1 MNLSDNDLLT
11 LSLIRERALTGKLH
25 LMTVHVKDLL
35 QQIDHLGSIRFSRD
49 IEPYKAEMVWDTT
62 VWKLRDMVK
71 KYEQEAGGEAKVI

>member
-11 LSLIRERALTGKLH
+11 LSLIRERALVGKLH

-49 IEPYKAEMVWDTT
+49 IEPYKAEMVWDNT